1 MHGLGTVG
9 RLADD
14 VDAPHLPWTDES
26 FLVLGIPSVALLR
39 AGTWPRVTP

>member
-26 FLVLGIPSVALLR
+26 FLVLGIPSVALWR
-39 AGTWPRVTP
+39 EGIWRGVTP